1 MTDTVLVALEL
12 QTSLVE
18 VAQPTLLTTEGL
30 TALQVLEV
38 LGSPVTQVL
47 TVVDESVT
55 LLTAAEQGPAGAG
68 GSDAAYTHGQTLAA
82 AVWTAAH
89 NLGKYPAV
97 TVTDNLRAPL
107 LADVSYPDLNTVQ
120 VAFSSARTG
129 FVFFS

>member
-18 VAQPTLLTTEGL
+18 VAQPTLLTAEGL

-38 LGSPVTQVL
+38 LGTPVTQLL
-47 TVVDESVT
+47 TLVDESVT
-55 LLTAAEQGPAGAG
+55 LLTAAEQGPAGT
-68 GSDAAYTHGQTLAA
+68 SDAAYTHSQAVA
-82 AVWTAAH
+82 SAVWTAAH

-107 LADVSYPDLNTVQ
+107 LADVSYVDPNTVQ

>member
-1 MTDTVLVALEL
+1 MTDTVLVALEM

-18 VAQPTLLTTEGL
+18 VAQPTLLTTDGL

-38 LGSPVTQVL
+38 LGMPVTELL
-47 TVVDESVT
+47 TVVEESVT
-55 LLTAAEQGPAGAG
+55 LLTAVEQGPAGA
-68 GSDAAYTHGQTLAA
+68 SPAAYTHSQAVA
-82 AVWTAAH
+82 SAVWTAAH

-97 TVTDNLRAPL
+97 TVADNLREPL
-107 LADVSYPDLNTVQ
+107 LADVSYLDANTVQ